1 MVFSSCPTPEINAI
15 FNQQNCANYFGKVR
29 VANPTLAGGIC
40 QVQIWY
46 LAPVPPQR
54 STPSSTSRTV
64 LTTSGRCGWSTPPW
78 LVGSAR
84 YRYGI
89 QLLPHSRDQCHL
101 QPAELCQLLREGA
114 GGQPHPGWW
123 DLPGTDM
130 VFSSSPTPEINA
142 IFNQQNC
149 ANYFGKVRVANP
161 TLAGGICQVHIWYL
175 SPQKYIQANSQ
186 RIIVFFA
193 QKIVTK
199 LKTMGLGSGI

>member
-1 MVFSSCPTPEINAI
+1 
-15 FNQQNCANYFGKVR
+15 
-29 VANPTLAGGIC
+29 
-40 QVQIWY
+40 
-46 LAPVPPQR
+46 
-54 STPSSTSRTV
+54 
-64 LTTSGRCGWSTPPW
+64 
-78 LVGSAR
+78 
-84 YRYGI
+84 
-89 QLLPHSRDQCHL
+89 
-101 QPAELCQLLREGA
+101 
-114 GGQPHPGWW
+114 
-123 DLPGTDM
+123 M

-199 LKTMGLGSGI
+199 LKTMGLGSGIWDPVSGSRGQKGSGSRILIRITAFWIGQNGKKSSYRGSE